1 MFICSWELLIGEGK
15 TDNLGEMRFKD
26 SSIVFLSYVK
36 KFSLFLGSLIRFDN
50 PYN

>member
-26 SSIVFLSYVK
+26 SSIVFFKLCK
-36 KFSLFLGSLIRFDN
+36 KILTLLRIFN
-50 PYN
+50 KV